1 MRLWFRAR
9 VVGRGG
15 WVGGASGLRM
25 AFRGVAPGLRLED
38 EQEWGWQR
46 RPEGTTYAKKEKR
59 QKVTQHIQG
68 KHRA

>member
-1 MRLWFRAR
+1 M
-9 VVGRGG
+9 
-15 WVGGASGLRM
+15 GGASGLRM